1 MDLFVIQLKQE
12 LRCYK
17 QIFQKHWIMCIFF
30 RGTGKDATDK
40 VIVNG
45 LKMLRQ
51 NYWVKGTYVVEL
63 LNKMKYL
70 GEHQKG

>member
-1 MDLFVIQLKQE
+1 
-12 LRCYK
+12 
-17 QIFQKHWIMCIFF
+17 
-30 RGTGKDATDK
+30 